1 MPNKWKKMS
10 IKRMIIKN
18 NLEKFGWI
26 MQTKVIR
33 NRNEKTVEYTEEDSR
48 VLRVKRMWHKQKNMT
63 KKIIKEK
70 KNCKKKR
77 KKKKKKK
84 KKKRRKKK

>member
-1 MPNKWKKMS
+1 MPKKKKVS
-10 IKRMIIKN
+10 TKRMINKN

-33 NRNEKTVEYTEEDSR
+33 NRNEKKVEYTEEDSR

-77 KKKKKKK
+77 KKKNK